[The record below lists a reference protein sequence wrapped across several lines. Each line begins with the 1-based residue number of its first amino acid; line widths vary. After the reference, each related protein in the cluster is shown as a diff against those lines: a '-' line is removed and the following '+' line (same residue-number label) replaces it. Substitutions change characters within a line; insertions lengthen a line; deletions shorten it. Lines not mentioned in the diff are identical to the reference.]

1 MNEPRLSSRLLVKEV
16 TVEYKLVNA
25 INANLKR
32 ELMGLIGF
40 KKPQSRR
47 VTALNNISFY
57 ANEGDRIA
65 IMGLN
70 GAGKTT
76 LLQVLAGVLPPA
88 HGSYYLRG
96 RALGL
101 LGGADFGLNAEA
113 TGRKNI
119 ILMGLA
125 LGQSIEEMEF
135 LTPEIIEFSGLNAR
149 IDDPVY
155 TYSSGMA
162 ARLRFSTITA
172 LQPDVLIADES
183 IGTADSVFAN
193 RADNRLAEFYK
204 SAGILVMASHNV
216 AMLRNFCTRGLVL
229 NAGSLVADMD
239 FESAVV
245 EYQKI
250 VKATQK
256 TK

>member
-1 MNEPRLSSRLLVKEV
+1 MSEPRLSSRLLVKDI

-25 INANLKR
+25 VNANLKR
-32 ELMGLIGF
+32 ELLGLIGIR
-40 KKPQSRR
+40 KPESRS
-47 VTALNNISFY
+47 VTALNNISFF

-76 LLQVLAGVLPPA
+76 LLQVLAGVLPPV

-119 ILMGLA
+119 VLMGLS
-125 LGQSIEEMEF
+125 LGQSVEEMEY
-135 LTPEIIEFSGLNAR
+135 LTPEIVEFSGLGER

-155 TYSSGMA
+155 TYSSGMS
-162 ARLRFSTITA
+162 ARLRFSTITS

-204 SAGILVMASHNV
+204 SAGILIMASHNIE
-216 AMLRNFCTRGLVL
+216 MLRNFCSRGIVL
-229 NAGSLVADMD
+229 NAGNLVVDTD
-239 FESAVV
+239 FESAVI
-245 EYQKI
+245 EHRKI
-250 VKATQK
+250 VKSKQSSK
-256 TK
+256 